1 MSADKRGAAIMKIL
15 IAKRQVTICEI
26 AQELCVSD
34 RTISSDIATLTAI
47 FPIETARGNGGGVRL
62 SDSYKVNRNGFT
74 PEDIVTISEIVPL
87 VKNKEQERVLR
98 KIIELLM

>member
-1 MSADKRGAAIMKIL
+1 MSASKRSAAIIKFL
-15 IAKRQVTICEI
+15 IANRQSTICEI

-34 RTISSDIATLTAI
+34 RTIRSDLVALTAEY
-47 FPIETARGNGGGVRL
+47 PIETARGNGGGVRL

-74 PEDIVTISEIVPL
+74 PEDIVTISEIIPL
-87 VKNKEQERVLR
+87 VENEEQERVLR